1 MNSAAIRQELHHMI
15 DIWDDARVEAM
26 YHIIQGKMS
35 SEKYTP
41 AELAEF
47 YDRLEKYNTGEMPV
61 YSIEEAHNYIRRQRN
76 LINSDPGT

>member
-1 MNSAAIRQELHHMI
+1 MIPLKELTMKSECPVDNI
-15 DIWDDARVEAM
+15 SDSIVNP
-26 YHIIQGKMS
+26 
-35 SEKYTP
+35 EKYT
-41 AELAEF
+41 AEELTEF

>member
-47 YDRLEKYNTGEMPV
+47 YDRLEKYNKDEMPGFSV
-61 YSIEEAHNYIRRQRN
+61 EEAHSYIRSNRK
-76 LINSDPGT
+76 GK